1 MDNLSSVLVDSEREI
16 SRVTSSLDL
25 CHAEGGF
32 VRPEC
37 YNQYVSFIK
46 FIMWTVFF
54 SSKFHDNTQC
64 VFIKKITLM
73 TLIEVQSP
81 KIALSKLLT

>member
-46 FIMWTVFF
+46 FKMWTVFF
-54 SSKFHDNTQC
+54 S
-64 VFIKKITLM
+64 
-73 TLIEVQSP
+73 
-81 KIALSKLLT
+81 

>member
-54 SSKFHDNTQC
+54 WLNFMITHNVFSSRNNTHDFNRGT
-64 VFIKKITLM
+64 K
-73 TLIEVQSP
+73 
-81 KIALSKLLT
+81 SKNCPL

>member
-1 MDNLSSVLVDSEREI
+1 MLVDSEREI

-37 YNQYVSFIK
+37 YNQYVSWAV
-46 FIMWTVFF
+46 IMRAVSFAPKTGAHEV
-54 SSKFHDNTQC
+54 SMSVC
-64 VFIKKITLM
+64 V
-73 TLIEVQSP
+73 S
-81 KIALSKLLT
+81 